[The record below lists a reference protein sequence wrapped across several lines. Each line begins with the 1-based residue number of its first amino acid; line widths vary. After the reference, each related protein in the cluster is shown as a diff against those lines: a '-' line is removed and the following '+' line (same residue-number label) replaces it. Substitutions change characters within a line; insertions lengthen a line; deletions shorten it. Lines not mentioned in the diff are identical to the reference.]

1 MATQKNADDGG
12 AMFAGDNRAAVIAD
26 YKIAQFS
33 RLQLPALM
41 ASPAMAGGL
50 TPFIPIDWLLDLLK
64 SIRTYADWV
73 KECDKIK
80 AKIQKALDTLQP
92 PPQDHPLGLV
102 VPPVPPTPGTTR
114 LRQILEVIDAAKTA
128 AGNMEPNSARDSL
141 KEAKDMMHHNSVKAE
156 FRRLNDV
163 DGWYDI
169 LEELQDAIDYLERV
183 SRH

>member
-1 MATQKNADDGG
+1 MATQKNVEDTSALI
-12 AMFAGDNRAAVIAD
+12 AGDNRAAMIAD
-26 YKIAQFS
+26 YKISQFS
-33 RLQLPALM
+33 RLQLPGLI
-41 ASPAMAGGL
+41 ASPAMAGCL
-50 TPFIPIDWLLDLLK
+50 TPHIPFDWLLDLLK

-80 AKIQKALDTLQP
+80 AKIQKALDILQP
-92 PPQDHPLGLV
+92 PDAGEPGMPV

-128 AGNMEPNSARDSL
+128 AGSMEPDSARDSL
-141 KEAKDMMHHNSVKAE
+141 KEAKDMMHHDSVKAE

-183 SRH
+183 ARH